1 MSVIRGR
8 MRLETIR
15 GDATVTPLELFF
27 DLVFVFALTQVT
39 AFMAA
44 ELSWQGLLQGLLIF
58 GLLWWSWVAYAWLGN
73 VVKADEGACRLVMFG
88 AMAAMFVIALSIPE
102 SFDDLPT
109 GLHAPVVIAVCYF
122 LFRSIHLVMYWIAAR
137 GDGGLRA
144 QLGRFSASMFTA
156 TTLLLLA
163 AGADGKTQ
171 TALWGAALLADYGGT
186 YVGGASGW
194 RIGSARHFAERH
206 GLILIVALGE
216 SIVAIGVGIADRPI
230 SWAIIVASALGLLLA
245 GALWWAY
252 FDTSSLLCERALAAC
267 PDAER
272 ARLARDAYSYLHL
285 PLIAGVVLLALG
297 LKKVLEYVSDT
308 EHHDLS
314 DPLKGVGLTALVIG
328 VALYLL
334 SQVAFVVRACRIVK
348 THRAVVAL
356 ALLVLLPLGPHIP
369 ALATLGIVAGVVT
382 GMIGW
387 ETWRFAEERDR
398 IRHDPRHP

>member
-1 MSVIRGR
+1 M
-8 MRLETIR
+8 
-15 GDATVTPLELFF
+15 
-27 DLVFVFALTQVT
+27 
-39 AFMAA
+39 
-44 ELSWQGLLQGLLIF
+44 
-58 GLLWWSWVAYAWLGN
+58 
-73 VVKADEGACRLVMFG
+73 
-88 AMAAMFVIALSIPE
+88 
-102 SFDDLPT
+102 
-109 GLHAPVVIAVCYF
+109 
-122 LFRSIHLVMYWIAAR
+122 
-137 GDGGLRA
+137 
-144 QLGRFSASMFTA
+144 
-156 TTLLLLA
+156 
-163 AGADGKTQ
+163 
-171 TALWGAALLADYGGT
+171 
-186 YVGGASGW
+186 
-194 RIGSARHFAERH
+194 
-206 GLILIVALGE
+206 
-216 SIVAIGVGIADRPI
+216 
-230 SWAIIVASALGLLLA
+230 A

>member
-1 MSVIRGR
+1 VRLIRRVHRLPKGVRVNTRRLPRRRLRHGDQEVAPVTITVMSVIRGR

-122 LFRSIHLVMYWIAAR
+122 LFRSIHLAMYWIAAR

-194 RIGSARHFAERH
+194 RIGSA
-206 GLILIVALGE
+206 
-216 SIVAIGVGIADRPI
+216 
-230 SWAIIVASALGLLLA
+230 ASAA
-245 GALWWAY
+245 GW
-252 FDTSSLLCERALAAC
+252 T
-267 PDAER
+267 
-272 ARLARDAYSYLHL
+272 
-285 PLIAGVVLLALG
+285 
-297 LKKVLEYVSDT
+297 VST
-308 EHHDLS
+308 VQRWRR
-314 DPLKGVGLTALVIG
+314 K
-328 VALYLL
+328 
-334 SQVAFVVRACRIVK
+334 CR
-348 THRAVVAL
+348 
-356 ALLVLLPLGPHIP
+356 
-369 ALATLGIVAGVVT
+369 ATLRFWRTGASARPSRGI
-382 GMIGW
+382 
-387 ETWRFAEERDR
+387 RSS
-398 IRHDPRHP
+398 